1 MAKVMNDE
9 QLRRVVGDLEGY
21 LQYLSLCGIRELP
34 VSLAGFEVRGE
45 KLEGERMQQAKKQ
58 NPSLQPP
65 TANLHPG
72 SLPAGS
78 AGLAAIREELG
89 DCRRCKLHASR
100 SHLVFGSGNPD
111 ADLVFVGEAPGFEE
125 DRQGLPF
132 VGKAGQLL
140 TGIIEAVGFRR
151 EEVYICNVI
160 KCRPPGNRNPE
171 GEEIASCEPFLRKQ
185 LAAIRPKVI
194 CALGTFSAQTLLQ
207 TREKISSL
215 RGQFHL
221 YQGIP
226 LMPTYHPAY
235 LLRNP
240 QDKRL
245 VWEDIQQI
253 IQRFGFRGPKSARRG
268 KQG

>member
-1 MAKVMNDE
+1 MED
-9 QLRRVVGDLEGY
+9 RRGKREGVVRDLEGY
-21 LQYLSLCGIRELP
+21 LQYLSLCGVRELP
-34 VSLAGFEVRGE
+34 VVLPESES
-45 KLEGERMQQAKKQ
+45 KGERRASIEEGGQVSVTGQ
-58 NPSLQPP
+58 
-65 TANLHPG
+65 
-72 SLPAGS
+72 

-100 SHLVFGSGNPD
+100 THLVFGSGNPD

-140 TGIIEAVGFRR
+140 TGIVEAIGFRR

-171 GEEIASCEPFLRKQ
+171 GDEIASCEPFLREQ

-215 RGQFHL
+215 RGRFHL
-221 YQGIP
+221 YEGIP

-245 VWEDIQQI
+245 VWEDAQQI
-253 IQRFGFRGPKSARRG
+253 IQRFGFRGPKAARRG
-268 KQG
+268 SRE